1 MRNKVVR
8 GTVYAAGLLILAM
21 GIILNTKTGLGVSPI
36 VSVPYVV
43 AQIMGWNFGD
53 ATLVFYALLAVAE
66 YLLKGG
72 RFRAYDLLQ
81 IPLSVVFTRVMNLFS
96 ACLPDAQGPL
106 PRALCLIAAIVCTG
120 VGAAMTLD
128 MRLVPNP
135 GDGIVQAI
143 SDRVGRPLGLCKNL
157 FDLSSIAL
165 SLALGLLFEGR
176 VVGIGLGTLA
186 AMLGVGRVMALF
198 QRLLERRLTAAAG
211 LAIRP
216 PVPEKTTLDNP

>member
-1 MRNKVVR
+1 
-8 GTVYAAGLLILAM
+8 
-21 GIILNTKTGLGVSPI
+21 
-36 VSVPYVV
+36 
-43 AQIMGWNFGD
+43 
-53 ATLVFYALLAVAE
+53 
-66 YLLKGG
+66 
-72 RFRAYDLLQ
+72 
-81 IPLSVVFTRVMNLFS
+81 
-96 ACLPDAQGPL
+96 
-106 PRALCLIAAIVCTG
+106 
-120 VGAAMTLD
+120 MTLD

-216 PVPEKTTLDNP
+216 PVPEKTALDNP